1 LKSRK
6 RDEGGMMPRGDIR
19 LVRGFNMAPENTV
32 CASKHVLMIEGNK
45 VLQLLYM
52 NKKI

>member
-1 LKSRK
+1 
-6 RDEGGMMPRGDIR
+6 MPRGDIR

-52 NKKI
+52 NKK